1 MRTKTIISVCLILT
15 AVANVDA
22 QDVVPPPGFAPAPDG
37 VSVPPAPHI
46 LPDSSSLPVSRQA
59 FDQRNETASQ
69 GDQFFDSQSPY
80 RSYQAPQDPPYFE
93 RGAAPYPPYPDIPP
107 VVPVYAY
114 SRFWL
119 KADALYWWTKSS
131 PLPVPLVTTG
141 GAGVIGQGG
150 TVLIGNQDIELP
162 GRPGGRFTL
171 GFSPDPESSWGLEA
185 TYLFLGN
192 ANVGQGVSSDGSNQ
206 SAVLAF
212 PFFNPTAVPVNSTL
226 PVPREDAS
234 YIALPGSFAGR
245 AGVNL
250 NSFFQGAEA
259 NLVYNLSNSPA
270 WRFDMLGGFR
280 WVNVQEVLTFTTDSP
295 STNGVPPFYYHTAD
309 QFSAQNNFYGGQ
321 LGARASFDNARL
333 FFNGTAKL
341 ALGGTVETVR
351 ANGYT
356 VADSFSAAGAYLTQ
370 PSNIGTQ
377 SQGRFAVVPEADLN
391 FGIRL
396 SPWAS
401 FTVGYSFLYVSS
413 VARPGD
419 QIDRVINPTQS
430 PAILGTGSVPNPARP
445 ALSVH
450 DTDFWVQGLNFG
462 FDLRF

>member
-1 MRTKTIISVCLILT
+1 MRTTTIISVCLILT
-15 AVANVDA
+15 AVVNIAA
-22 QDVVPPPGFAPAPDG
+22 QDVVPPPGFTPESGLAPAP
-37 VSVPPAPHI
+37 SVPGFLRGSTGYQSPRP
-46 LPDSSSLPVSRQA
+46 LPDQGNDA
-59 FDQRNETASQ
+59 TIQ
-69 GDQFFDSQSPY
+69 GDQYFDSQSPY

-93 RGAAPYPPYPDIPP
+93 RGATPYPPYPDVPP
-107 VVPVYAY
+107 VVPTYAY

-119 KADALYWWTKSS
+119 KAKALYWWTKSS
-131 PLPVPLVTTG
+131 PLTVPLVTTG

-150 TVLIGNQDIELP
+150 SVLIGNQDIELP

-171 GFSPDPESSWGLEA
+171 GFSPDPESNWGLEA

-212 PFFNPTAVPVNSTL
+212 PFFNPTTVPINSTL
-226 PVPREDAS
+226 PVPGEDAS

-245 AGVNL
+245 AVVNL

-259 NLVYNLSNSPA
+259 NLVYSFSNTPA
-270 WRFDMLGGFR
+270 LRFDMLGGFR

-295 STNGVPPFYYHTAD
+295 STNGVPPFFYHTAD
-309 QFSAQNNFYGGQ
+309 QFSTQNNFYGGQ
-321 LGARASFDNARL
+321 FGARASFDNTRL

-351 ANGYT
+351 TNGYT
-356 VADSFSAAGAYLTQ
+356 VADVFSAAGAYLTQ

-377 SQGRFAVVPEADLN
+377 SLGRFAVVPEADLN

-430 PAILGTGSVPNPARP
+430 PAILGTGALANPARP
-445 ALSVH
+445 SLSVH